1 MAKIDEVNRKLA
13 QLVSIESVSTD
24 SKRRKQMD
32 KAVEYIKG
40 EMESIGMVVEEFNS
54 NNCPSLVIGK
64 KIMSE
69 SAETIGIYAHYD
81 VQPEDPVDKWTSPPF
96 NLTKRGNKLYGRG
109 VADDKMHL
117 IQSVIAVKNLIAKKM
132 LKNNIVFIFEGEE
145 ETGSDHFEELVK
157 KAGDDLRKIDV
168 FYILDM
174 GMKAVNVPQIF
185 YGLRGIAGFEL
196 KIKTGESDLHSGVYG
211 NRVLNPAQV
220 AADLFSKMKDSKG
233 KILIPGF
240 YDKVKKFTEDEIAVL
255 SKFVPNEENERET
268 AKVNQMV
275 GGFLESKIKPSLDIN
290 GVASGYAGQGFKTI
304 IPCEATIK
312 FSIRLVEYQ
321 NGPEIIKLVEK
332 FVAGNLPEGV
342 DHEFIVKEAADPFY
356 TDYTNPYA
364 IKTAKILE
372 EVFGGECFFNR
383 SGGSIAAAEILQKL
397 YKKPIILTGFTLPDE
412 NIHAPDENVDLNM
425 FEKGIVALER
435 IFSS

>member
-1 MAKIDEVNRKLA
+1 MDNSEAYKKLKR
-13 QLVSIESVSTD
+13 LVAIRSISTD
-24 SKRRKQMD
+24 KERRSELVE
-32 KAVEYIKG
+32 AAEYIK
-40 EMESIGMVVEEFNS
+40 EELSFLDMETEFHEIEG
-54 NNCPSLVIGK
+54 CPPLIVSKKLVSK
-64 KIMSE
+64 
-69 SAETIGIYAHYD
+69 SAHTIGIYTHYD

-96 NLTKRGNKLYGRG
+96 KLTKRGNKLYGRG

-117 IQSVIAVKNLIAKKM
+117 TQSVMAMKNLIAKKM

-168 FYILDM
+168 FYVLDM

-196 KIKTGESDLHSGVYG
+196 KIKTGKSDLHSGVYG

-233 KILIPGF
+233 RILIPGF

-255 SKFVPNEENERET
+255 SKFLPNEENERET
-268 AKVNQMV
+268 AKVNRMV

-290 GVASGYAGQGFKTI
+290 GIASGYAGQGFKTI

-312 FSIRLVEYQ
+312 FSIRLVEFQ
-321 NGPEIIKLVEK
+321 NGPEIIRKVEK
-332 FVAGNLPEGV
+332 FVADNLPDGV

-383 SGGSIAAAEILQKL
+383 SGGSIAAAEILQRL

-412 NIHAPDENVDLNM
+412 NIHAPDENVDIKM
-425 FEKGIVALER
+425 FEKGIVALEK

>member
-1 MAKIDEVNRKLA
+1 MDNSEAYKKLKR
-13 QLVSIESVSTD
+13 LVAIRSISTD
-24 SKRRKQMD
+24 KERRSELVE
-32 KAVEYIKG
+32 AAEYIK
-40 EMESIGMVVEEFNS
+40 EELSFLDMETEFHEVEG
-54 NNCPSLVIGK
+54 CPPLIVSKKLVSK
-64 KIMSE
+64 
-69 SAETIGIYAHYD
+69 SAHTIGIYTHYD

-96 NLTKRGNKLYGRG
+96 KMTRRGNKLYGRG

-117 IQSVIAVKNLIAKKM
+117 IQSVMAAKNLIAKKI

-168 FYILDM
+168 FYVLDM

-196 KIKTGESDLHSGVYG
+196 KIITGKSDLHSGVYG

-233 KILIPGF
+233 RILIPGF
-240 YDKVKKFTEDEIAVL
+240 YDKVKKFTEDEITVL

-268 AKVNQMV
+268 AKVNRMV
-275 GGFLESKIKPSLDIN
+275 GGFLENKIKPSLDIN

-321 NGPEIIKLVEK
+321 NGPEIIRKVEK
-332 FVAGNLPEGV
+332 FVADNLPYGV

-372 EVFGGECFFNR
+372 EVFGRECFFNR
-383 SGGSIAAAEILQKL
+383 SGGSIAAAEILQRL

-412 NIHAPDENVDLNM
+412 NIHAPDENVDIKM
-425 FEKGIVALER
+425 FEKGIVALEK